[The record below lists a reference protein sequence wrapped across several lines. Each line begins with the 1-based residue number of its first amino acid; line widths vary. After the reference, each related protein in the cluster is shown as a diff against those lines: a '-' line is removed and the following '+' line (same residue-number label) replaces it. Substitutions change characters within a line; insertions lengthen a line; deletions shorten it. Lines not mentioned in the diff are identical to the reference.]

1 MIEKYVDEE
10 ELKRLLSSLMAILL
24 GLVIMALFASIVV
37 PGLRN
42 ANKPGTTTLSGTIG
56 NETGWLD
63 LTEFPPERGRTIPP
77 VDPQTLIASSPEL
90 VDRGKKLFEQNCIQC
105 HGPLG
110 KGDGPAASTMNP
122 KPRNFMEPS
131 DWVNGYDLP
140 GIYKTVSEG
149 ISGTSMNSFNYLQK
163 RDRMALAHYVQTLGK
178 FSHKSEDAQ
187 AMKNLSKELASGGEK
202 IPNKIPV
209 SMAMAKLEEE
219 FVAPQLLAVRP
230 EDQSPGAA
238 ILRRVVV
245 DSSRASEVLAHSQ
258 FWRKGERELAASIL
272 PDTPGNGFS
281 ISIATLSPAEW
292 EMLYAELLI
301 RLKPE

>member
-42 ANKPGTTTLSGTIG
+42 ANKPGMSTQSGAVG

-90 VDRGKKLFEQNCIQC
+90 VDRGKKLFEQNCVQC
-105 HGPLG
+105 HGPIG

-122 KPRNFMEPS
+122 RPRNFTEPS
-131 DWVNGYDLP
+131 GWVNGYDLP
-140 GIYKTVSEG
+140 GIYKTVSQG
-149 ISGTSMNSFNYLQK
+149 I
-163 RDRMALAHYVQTLGK
+163 RDRMALAHYVQTLGE

-187 AMKNLSKELASGGEK
+187 AMKNLSRELASGGEK

-245 DSSRASEVLAHSQ
+245 DSSRVSEVLAHSQ

-281 ISIATLSPAEW
+281 ISIAALSPAEW